1 MEAIPVEKITRSH
14 RRTIALEIPPAQTL
28 VVRAPLAAF
37 FSDIEELIRQKRSRI
52 LLKI

>member
-1 MEAIPVEKITRSH
+1 V
-14 RRTIALEIPPAQTL
+14 LEITYGAIL
-28 VVRAPLAAF
+28 VVRVPVLAF